1 MVVEYYH
8 VRQFIEIEMK
18 LVGYITLTGVELCC
32 KLYKKKVKHLKS
44 LLGNF
49 IFLC

>member
-1 MVVEYYH
+1 MAVEYYH

-18 LVGYITLTGVELCC
+18 LVGYITLTVVMLQNE
-32 KLYKKKVKHLKS
+32 KVKHLKS

-49 IFLC
+49 C